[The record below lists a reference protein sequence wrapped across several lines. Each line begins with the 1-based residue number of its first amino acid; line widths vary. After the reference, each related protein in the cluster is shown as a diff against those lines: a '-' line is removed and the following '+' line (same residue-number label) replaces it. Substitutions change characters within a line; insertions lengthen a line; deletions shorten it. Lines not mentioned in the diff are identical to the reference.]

1 MEFKNRTY
9 KFKLSLFIF
18 FLMLMLLYTIVSR
31 GIYANALPKVSVDKP
46 RNMSLIYQFVSEGVT
61 AAEHV
66 SAINIE
72 EGLVIKEVLVKEGDR
87 IKLGDGIVK
96 LNLEFIKNKIYDM
109 ELSIKS
115 LVIAIQDQDLVDS
128 IYSKEMK
135 RLQVMKEQRQLD
147 QYQNYLKQDGVITS
161 DVEGIVTSI
170 GISAG
175 EYTGRSS
182 VILVANVEQNLRFVT
197 QISQSQREL
206 ISIGD
211 TVEINFEQ
219 MTLTDV
225 VISSIEEN
233 EANGNSYEVAV
244 AVPAQDLTIGKRGF
258 LQFKKVSKS
267 YPLCVPIDCIY
278 SEGMQN
284 YIFVLNEGKSIL
296 GEELRVEKR
305 YVTILEQNENYVALD
320 ESSGIADNKVIIFS
334 SKRLEDGKQVR
345 ME

>member
-9 KFKLSLFIF
+9 KIKLSLFIF
-18 FLMLMLLYTIVSR
+18 FLMLMLLCTIVSR

-61 AAEHV
+61 DAEHV

-87 IKLGDGIVK
+87 IKLGDGIVN

-161 DVEGIVTSI
+161 DVEGIVTNI
-170 GISAG
+170 GIMAG

-197 QISQSQREL
+197 QITQSQRAL
-206 ISIGD
+206 INIGD

-233 EANGNSYEVAV
+233 ETNGNSYEVAV
-244 AVPAQDLTIGKRGF
+244 EVPAQDLTIGKRGF
-258 LQFKKVSKS
+258 MQFKKVSIN
-267 YPLCVPIDCIY
+267 YPLCVPIECIY

-305 YVTILEQNENYVALD
+305 YVTILDQNENYVALD

-334 SKRLEDGKQVR
+334 SMRLEDGKQVR

>member
-1 MEFKNRTY
+1 MEFKKRTY
-9 KFKLSLFIF
+9 KIKLSLFIF
-18 FLMLMLLYTIVSR
+18 FLMLMLLCTIVSR

-72 EGLVIKEVLVKEGDR
+72 EGLVIKEILVKEGNR
-87 IKLGDGIVK
+87 IEVGDSIVK
-96 LNLEFIKNKIYDM
+96 LNLEFLRNKIYDI

-115 LVIAIQDQDLVDS
+115 
-128 IYSKEMK
+128 
-135 RLQVMKEQRQLD
+135 EQRQLD

-161 DVEGIVTSI
+161 DVEGVVTNI
-170 GISAG
+170 GILAG

-197 QISQSQREL
+197 QITQSQRDL

-267 YPLCVPIDCIY
+267 YLLCVPIDCIY
-278 SEGMQN
+278 SEGIQN
-284 YIFVLNEGKSIL
+284 YIFVLNEGESIL

-305 YVTILEQNENYVALD
+305 YVTILEQNENYVALE
-320 ESSGIADNKVIIFS
+320 ESSGISDNKVIIFS
-334 SKRLEDGKQVR
+334 SKRLEDGEQVR